1 MSWDIASEL
10 LKSFGHILVKHAQ
23 PKTIGILM
31 KRYVDGFVLPV
42 LKDRLAEYQAVAQ
55 TASRIWKD
63 HGALEYWEC
72 VGDDLA
78 TDCSRTFTD
87 MANAS
92 DDETVIFAWVIFE
105 SREARDEANEKI
117 MSDPRMAK
125 LLKSVNPIID
135 YQRMAHGGF
144 KELVRG

>member
-1 MSWDIASEL
+1 
-10 LKSFGHILVKHAQ
+10 
-23 PKTIGILM
+23 M

-42 LKDRLAEYQAVAQ
+42 RRERLADYEVIAREA
-55 TASRIWKD
+55 AGIWKE

-72 VGDDLA
+72 VGDDLRA
-78 TDCSRTFTD
+78 EGIRSFIE

-92 DDETVIFAWVIFE
+92 ADEVVIFAWVVFE

-117 MSDPRMAK
+117 MADPRMAK
-125 LLKSVNPIID
+125 LMDPENPIFD
-135 YQRMAHGGF
+135 HARLAHGGF